1 MKLSDQQKTTMGFFS
16 DSPYMYRMDIGIG
29 EKGFTFES
37 DDEGVGVSEKADK
50 PYVKN
55 VLRRYIDVISR
66 GLECE
71 FKNIDDIGKA
81 LREVFTVLPYSF
93 SIDIRR
99 KSNKAGVAYM
109 KSTVRKSVRVSDQMH
124 KPATKEVIQ
133 DFIDALSFA
142 LDLPEY
148 AQ

>member
-1 MKLSDQQKTTMGFFS
+1 
-16 DSPYMYRMDIGIG
+16 
-29 EKGFTFES
+29 
-37 DDEGVGVSEKADK
+37 
-50 PYVKN
+50 
-55 VLRRYIDVISR
+55 
-66 GLECE
+66 
-71 FKNIDDIGKA
+71 
-81 LREVFTVLPYSF
+81 
-93 SIDIRR
+93 
-99 KSNKAGVAYM
+99 M